1 MTPEIVGRNE
11 ALAVIHRF
19 CERSRKSGYSLVVVG
34 EPGLGKTTLLQHAAQ
49 LWAQEGGLVLAATA
63 VEFEADISFAGLQQI
78 LSPVIKSIPP
88 AVDSV
93 SALEGARASV
103 LEALFDPNTSVT
115 LDRLTVAETLR
126 DLLRAAARESPVLV
140 LVDDLQWL
148 DRSSA
153 AVLTLLARRLTGTR
167 VGFLGSTRP
176 AAEGFFARARLDEY
190 MLAAVDEQAATEI
203 LMNRYPDLTPTIRRR
218 VLATAAGNP
227 LALVE
232 LPLTLADSGPDSPTV
247 DLSVVPLNRRLQ
259 EAFSSRI
266 ESLPDATRQLLLF
279 AALETTGGLRV
290 LEAASG
296 DRLLETLA
304 PAERV
309 RLIHVTDYG
318 TRVVFAHP
326 LTRSAVVNA
335 STAAERRWVHGRL
348 AEAVRDDPDRRAWHL
363 AQSSRGPD
371 ERAASS
377 LEEAGY
383 RLVGRG
389 DTVGAVTALTNAS
402 MLSPAKP
409 ERARRLAAAAYVGAH
424 LGGGIALAGDTL
436 REVRQLDPAH
446 AGSLDAAVA
455 TSFVILNAD
464 GDVDTAHRVLAG
476 ALDAVSEQSHPIF
489 QIRAALRTLLYVCFF
504 GGRSHLWSVFDALVS
519 RLNPPEI
526 DVVVLMRHTHS
537 DPTSADDAA
546 YRKLDRLV
554 ENLYQVND
562 PGEIVLIGLASSWVD
577 RLPGCRAAL
586 HRALELGRAADDT
599 NVMTQALTLLALD
612 SYFMGQW
619 RDSERYLA
627 ESLSLTSQHGLRLFR
642 WATEHWIATLAAVRG
657 DDETARRITDEL
669 IYWAVPR
676 GVVVVSHLCHYT
688 RTLVALG
695 RQDYEEAYREATS
708 IGPVGT
714 IPPYRPVAIWTV
726 LDVVEAAVRTNRH
739 TEARAHVAAARAA
752 RVETISGRLS
762 MLVMAAEALV
772 SPEDIAS
779 SLFDRALATPEAD
792 RWPFDRARVELLFGE
807 HLRRSRSRRAAREH
821 LGRAWTAFERLGAT
835 KWTERAHQEL
845 RAAGQRSGPQLGN
858 DILTGR
864 ESLIAQM
871 AATGMTNKEIGEEL
885 FLSARTVG
893 AHLYRIFPKLGI
905 TSRAALRDAL
915 TLLNKDRASGG
926 P

>member
-1 MTPEIVGRNE
+1 MAPDIVGRND
-11 ALAVIHRF
+11 ALEIVDGF
-19 CERSRKSGYSLVVVG
+19 CERSRESGQSLVIVG
-34 EPGLGKTTLLQHAAQ
+34 EPGLGKTTLLRHAAQ
-49 LWAQEGGLVLAATA
+49 LWTKQGGRVLAATA

-78 LSPVIKSIPP
+78 LSP
-88 AVDSV
+88 AVDSIPTL
-93 SALEGARASV
+93 AGERASV

-115 LDRLTVAETLR
+115 LDRLAVAEALR
-126 DLLRAAARESPVLV
+126 HLLRAAAREAPTLV

-176 AAEGFFARARLDEY
+176 AAEGFFERARLDEY
-190 MLAAVDEQAATEI
+190 ELTPVDEQAATEI
-203 LMNRYPDLTPTIRRR
+203 LLARYPDLTPAIRRR
-218 VLATAAGNP
+218 VLAVAAGNP

-232 LPLTLADSGPDSPTV
+232 LPLILTDQGHDSSVV

-259 EAFSSRI
+259 AAFSSRI
-266 ESLPDATRQLLLF
+266 ENLPDATRQSLLF
-279 AALETTGGLRV
+279 AALEATGSLRGLEV
-290 LEAASG
+290 ESG
-296 DRLLETLA
+296 ERLLESLA
-304 PAERV
+304 PAERA
-309 RLIHVTDYG
+309 RLIHIADQG
-318 TRVVFAHP
+318 TRVAFAHP
-326 LTRSAVVNA
+326 LTRAAVVNA
-335 STAAERRWVHGRL
+335 STAAERRRVHARL

-383 RLVGRG
+383 RLVSRG

-409 ERARRLAAAAYVGAH
+409 KRARRLAAAAYVGAH

-436 REVRQLDPAH
+436 REVRQLDSAH
-446 AGSLDAAVA
+446 AGSLDTAVA

-476 ALDAVSEQSHPIF
+476 ALDAVSEKSHPIF
-489 QIRAALRTLLYVCFF
+489 QIRAALLTLLYVCFF
-504 GGRSHLWSVFDALVS
+504 GGRRQLWPAFDALVS
-519 RLNPPEI
+519 RLNNPAI

-537 DPTSADDAA
+537 DPANADEAEF
-546 YRKLDRLV
+546 RQLDRLI
-554 ENLYQVND
+554 ETLDQVDD
-562 PGEIVLIGLASSWVD
+562 PGEIVLVGLASSWVD

-586 HRALELGRAADDT
+586 HRALEMGRAADDT
-599 NVMTQALTLLALD
+599 NVMTQALALLALD

-619 RDSERYLA
+619 QDSERYLA
-627 ESLSLTSQHGLRLFR
+627 ESLSLTNQNGLRLFR
-642 WATEHWIATLAAVRG
+642 WATQHWIATLAAVRG
-657 DDETARRITDEL
+657 DDETARRITNEL

-688 RTLVALG
+688 RALVALG

-708 IGPVGT
+708 IGPAGT
-714 IPPYRPVAIWTV
+714 IPPFRPVAIWAV

-739 TEARAHVAAARAA
+739 AEARAHVAAARAA
-752 RVETISGRLS
+752 RLETISGRLS
-762 MLVMAAEALV
+762 MLVTAAEALV
-772 SPEDIAS
+772 SADDIAP

-792 RWPFDRARVELLFGE
+792 RWPFDRARVELLFGQ

-821 LGRAWTAFERLGAT
+821 LGRASAAFQRLGAT
-835 KWTERAHQEL
+835 RWTERADQEL
-845 RAAGQRSGPQLGN
+845 RAAGQRPGPQPRTES
-858 DILTGR
+858 LTGR
-864 ESLIAQM
+864 ESLVAQM

-905 TSRAALRDAL
+905 TSRAGLRDAL
-915 TLLNKDRASGG
+915 TLIDKDRAPGG
-926 P
+926 A